1 MAAMIK
7 VSEVTVKTTKE
18 TEHVKFK
25 KEDWLQFQAEWFGN
39 VLIPSVPFW
48 VLGRLR
54 FQKGPLAIVAHS
66 ENKPWLKAFGLVAY
80 ASVTGII
87 SLSIFGIWINSHS
100 PITSRFCVSNFKGL
114 KFRWSNEWMIDW
126 MNIISH
132 GIHTVEHW
140 FTLNLW

>member
-25 KEDWLQFQAEWFGN
+25 KEDWFQFQAEWFGN

-80 ASVTGII
+80 ASVTGYYFIVD
-87 SLSIFGIWINSHS
+87 IWYLDKFPSTYNLQVL
-100 PITSRFCVSNFKGL
+100 RFEF
-114 KFRWSNEWMIDW
+114 
-126 MNIISH
+126 
-132 GIHTVEHW
+132 
-140 FTLNLW
+140 